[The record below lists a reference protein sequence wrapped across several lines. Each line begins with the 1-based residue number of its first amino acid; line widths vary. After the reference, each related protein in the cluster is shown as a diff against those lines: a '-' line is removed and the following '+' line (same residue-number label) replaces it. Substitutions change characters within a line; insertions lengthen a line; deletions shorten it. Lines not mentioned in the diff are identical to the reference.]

1 VKQKGLGFHRGLF
14 LFLPFAPCGQRRHH
28 RDAVTVRMR
37 KPTKANTA
45 AMRSSSPAEAWN
57 LEVTH
62 LICAALAL
70 AVLTLALRIAVVW

>member
-1 VKQKGLGFHRGLF
+1 
-14 LFLPFAPCGQRRHH
+14 
-28 RDAVTVRMR
+28 
-37 KPTKANTA
+37 
-45 AMRSSSPAEAWN
+45 MRSSSPAEAWN

>member
-14 LFLPFAPCGQRRHH
+14 LFLPFARVQRRHH

-37 KPTKANTA
+37 KPSRATTA
-45 AMRSSSPAEAWN
+45 VMQPSSPADAWN
-57 LEVTH
+57 LEVTR